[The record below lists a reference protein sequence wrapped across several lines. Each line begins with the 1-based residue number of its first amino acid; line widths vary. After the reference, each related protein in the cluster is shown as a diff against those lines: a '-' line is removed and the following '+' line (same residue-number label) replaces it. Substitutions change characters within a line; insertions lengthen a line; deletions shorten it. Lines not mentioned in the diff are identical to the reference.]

1 MPLRTIAEIAGV
13 GVFDQH
19 VEKRVS
25 TDLVRQRERR
35 GLVDPHQGGV
45 NHETAFHPQIERQLH
60 AFDRV
65 VATIRITGE
74 VGLTHARD
82 QMLHSPPIG
91 ERTREGEENE
101 FTPGTEGRRPP
112 TRARLDGDLARERGI
127 GNRRERAQ
135 LEHVILAEFFGPYRL
150 KLRHTLAHAPARLE
164 LGAMALLVIKAQR
177 LDASKALERPGQA
190 DRPAPPPGKQNNPPC
205 ALLLIPQ
212 PTPPPPNRTPPLP
225 PSP

>member
-101 FTPGTEGRRPP
+101 ITAGNEGRRQP
-112 TRARLDGDLARERGI
+112 TRARLDGDLARERVI
-127 GNRRERAQ
+127 RYSLTAVRNLVARSLFAARSFTRLVAELARKRCQ
-135 LEHVILAEFFGPYRL
+135 LAALTVAAILKVDPIMRIDV
-150 KLRHTLAHAPARLE
+150 
-164 LGAMALLVIKAQR
+164 LGGDAVALL
-177 LDASKALERPGQA
+177 
-190 DRPAPPPGKQNNPPC
+190 
-205 ALLLIPQ
+205 
-212 PTPPPPNRTPPLP
+212 
-225 PSP
+225 